1 MRKQGITFGQGASPN
16 LASPKFKAAAKQ
28 CKSLLPATGTGGA
41 GTGSA
46 Q

>member
-1 MRKQGITFGQGASPN
+1 MRKQGITFGRGAAVN

-28 CKSLLPATGTGGA
+28 CKSLLPATGTGGSGA
-41 GTGSA
+41 GSA